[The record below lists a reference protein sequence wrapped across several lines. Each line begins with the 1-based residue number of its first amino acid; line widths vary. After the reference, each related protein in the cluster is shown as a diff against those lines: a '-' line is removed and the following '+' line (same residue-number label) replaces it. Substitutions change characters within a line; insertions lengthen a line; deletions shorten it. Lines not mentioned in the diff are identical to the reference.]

1 MEVVMAHDSSCC
13 GPKPSSCCEPQV
25 KTCCGSHSPS
35 LPESDPL
42 QDITEPEAIDR
53 SEWTSL
59 RIDAMDCPTEERLI
73 RDAFAKLKAVEALEF
88 NLIQRILRVR
98 HRYADA
104 EPLKAQIKRL
114 GMQAVEIEQG
124 DEQAAAVPAAKPWWP
139 LGLGMA
145 AALAAEVGEW
155 LGTVPKFA
163 VAFLALAA
171 IALAG
176 LPAYRKGWIAI
187 RQRTLNINALMS
199 IAVTGALLIGHWPE
213 AAMVSV
219 LFAIAEVIEARSLD
233 RARNAIQG
241 LLALTPENATV
252 RQADG
257 TWATLPAK
265 QVLPGALIR
274 VRPGERIALDGEVE
288 SGQSGV
294 NQAPITGESLPVDK
308 APGDTVFA
316 GTINGEGSLEY
327 RVIHRANESTLARII
342 HAVEQA
348 QSARAPTQRFVDR
361 FSRLYTPA
369 VVLIAV
375 AVALLP
381 PLLGWGGWL
390 EWLYK
395 GLVLL
400 VIACPCALVIS
411 TPVTIV
417 SGLSAAAR
425 RGILVKGGTF
435 LEQGRQLEWIALDK
449 TGTLTEGKPQLVDR
463 IVLTGQKSQAL
474 EWAASLSSRSD
485 HPASQA
491 LSHALLQEG
500 TALKDVQ
507 DFSARA
513 GQGVQ
518 GRIEDKL
525 YFLGNRR
532 LLEREGL
539 ASENLRHR
547 IESLEQTGQSVV
559 ALASQQEVLAL
570 FIIADQVKETSQSA
584 VAALHALG
592 IKTLVLSGDNPHSVD
607 RIAGQVGIDEAHG
620 SLLPEDKL
628 SILEQK
634 QRSGAVIG
642 MVGDGINDAPALARA
657 NIGFAMGA
665 AGTDTAIETADV
677 ALMDGD
683 LCKLPDFI
691 RLSRSTHRI
700 LMQNIAL
707 ALGIKAIFLALT
719 IMGEATLWMAV
730 FADMGTSLLVVANG
744 LRLIRHH

>member
-1 MEVVMAHDSSCC
+1 MAHDSSCC
-13 GPKPSSCCEPQV
+13 GPRPSSCCEPQV
-25 KTCCGSHSPS
+25 KTCCDSHTKIS
-35 LPESDPL
+35 LESNPL
-42 QDITEPEAIDR
+42 PGVTEPEVLDH
-53 SEWTSL
+53 SKWTSL
-59 RIDAMDCPTEERLI
+59 RIDAMDCPTEEKLI

-88 NLIQRILRVR
+88 NLIQRSLRVR
-98 HRYADA
+98 HRYPDA
-104 EPLKAQIKRL
+104 EPLKTQINRL
-114 GMQAVEIEQG
+114 GMQAVELKG
-124 DEQAAAVPAAKPWWP
+124 NEQASAVPAAKPWWP
-139 LGLGMA
+139 LGLGLA
-145 AALAAEVGEW
+145 TALAAEVGEW
-155 LGTVPKFA
+155 LGTVPEFA

-265 QVLPGALIR
+265 QVQPGALIR

-327 RVIHRANESTLARII
+327 RVTHRANESTLARII

-348 QSARAPTQRFVDR
+348 QGARAPTQRFVDR

-390 EWLYK
+390 EWFYK

-449 TGTLTEGKPQLVDR
+449 TGTLTEGKPQLVNR

-500 TALKDVQ
+500 TALKGVQ

-518 GRIEDKL
+518 GRIEDQL

-532 LLEREGL
+532 LLEHEGL

-607 RIAGQVGIDEAHG
+607 RIARQVGIDEAYG
-620 SLLPEDKL
+620 SLLPEEKL
-628 SILEQK
+628 AVLEKK
-634 QRSGAVIG
+634 QQNGVVVG

-657 NIGFAMGA
+657 DIGFAMGA

-677 ALMDGD
+677 ALMDDD
-683 LCKLPDFI
+683 LRKLPDFI

>member
-1 MEVVMAHDSSCC
+1 MAHDSSCC

-25 KTCCGSHSPS
+25 KTCCDSHTKIS
-35 LPESDPL
+35 LESNPL
-42 QDITEPEAIDR
+42 PGVTEPEVLDH
-53 SEWTSL
+53 SKWTSL
-59 RIDAMDCPTEERLI
+59 RIDAMDCPTEEKLI

-88 NLIQRILRVR
+88 NLIQRILCVR

-104 EPLKAQIKRL
+104 EPLKAHIKRL
-114 GMQAVEIEQG
+114 GMQAVEIEQD
-124 DEQAAAVPAAKPWWP
+124 DERAAAVPVVKPWWP
-139 LGLGMA
+139 LGLGLA
-145 AALAAEVGEW
+145 TALAAEVGEW
-155 LGTVPKFA
+155 LGTVPEF
-163 VAFLALAA
+163 VIAFLALAA

-252 RQADG
+252 RLADG

-265 QVLPGALIR
+265 QVQPGALIR

-316 GTINGEGSLEY
+316 GAINGEGSLEY
-327 RVIHRANESTLARII
+327 RVTHRANESTLARII

-463 IVLTGQKSQAL
+463 IVLTGQKNQAL

-500 TALKDVQ
+500 IALKDVR

-518 GRIEDKL
+518 GRIEDQL

-547 IESLEQTGQSVV
+547 IESLEQTGKSVV
-559 ALASQQEVLAL
+559 ALARQQEVLAL

-683 LCKLPDFI
+683 LRKLPDFI

>member
-1 MEVVMAHDSSCC
+1 MAHDSSCC

-155 LGTVPKFA
+155 LGTVPEFA

-265 QVLPGALIR
+265 QVQPGALIR

-327 RVIHRANESTLARII
+327 RVTHRANESTLARII

-463 IVLTGQKSQAL
+463 IVLTGLKSQAL

-507 DFSARA
+507 DFSAWA

-518 GRIEDKL
+518 GRIEDQL

-559 ALASQQEVLAL
+559 ALAHQQEVLAL

-657 NIGFAMGA
+657 NISFAMGA

-683 LCKLPDFI
+683 LRKLPDFI
-691 RLSRSTHRI
+691 RLSRSTRRI

>member
-1 MEVVMAHDSSCC
+1 
-13 GPKPSSCCEPQV
+13 
-25 KTCCGSHSPS
+25 
-35 LPESDPL
+35 
-42 QDITEPEAIDR
+42 
-53 SEWTSL
+53 
-59 RIDAMDCPTEERLI
+59 
-73 RDAFAKLKAVEALEF
+73 
-88 NLIQRILRVR
+88 
-98 HRYADA
+98 
-104 EPLKAQIKRL
+104 
-114 GMQAVEIEQG
+114 
-124 DEQAAAVPAAKPWWP
+124 
-139 LGLGMA
+139 
-145 AALAAEVGEW
+145 
-155 LGTVPKFA
+155 
-163 VAFLALAA
+163 
-171 IALAG
+171 
-176 LPAYRKGWIAI
+176 
-187 RQRTLNINALMS
+187 
-199 IAVTGALLIGHWPE
+199 
-213 AAMVSV
+213 
-219 LFAIAEVIEARSLD
+219 
-233 RARNAIQG
+233 
-241 LLALTPENATV
+241 
-252 RQADG
+252 
-257 TWATLPAK
+257 
-265 QVLPGALIR
+265 
-274 VRPGERIALDGEVE
+274 
-288 SGQSGV
+288 
-294 NQAPITGESLPVDK
+294 
-308 APGDTVFA
+308 VFA

-327 RVIHRANESTLARII
+327 RVTHRANESTLARII

-348 QSARAPTQRFVDR
+348 QSARAPTQRFVDH

-411 TPVTIV
+411 TPITIV

-463 IVLTGQKSQAL
+463 IVLTGQKNQAL

-491 LSHALLQEG
+491 LSHDLLQEG
-500 TALKDVQ
+500 TALKGVQ

-518 GRIEDKL
+518 GRIEDQL

-532 LLEREGL
+532 LLEHEGL

-584 VAALHALG
+584 VAALHGLG

-607 RIAGQVGIDEAHG
+607 RIAGQVGIDEAYG
-620 SLLPEDKL
+620 SLLPEEKL
-628 SILEQK
+628 AVLEKK
-634 QRSGAVIG
+634 QQNGVVVG

-657 NIGFAMGA
+657 DIGFAMGA

-677 ALMDGD
+677 ALMDDD
-683 LCKLPDFI
+683 LRKLPDFI

-707 ALGIKAIFLALT
+707 ALGIKAIFLTLT

>member
-1 MEVVMAHDSSCC
+1 MAHDSSCC

-25 KTCCGSHSPS
+25 KTCCDSHTKIS
-35 LPESDPL
+35 LESNPL
-42 QDITEPEAIDR
+42 PGVTEPEVLDH
-53 SEWTSL
+53 SKWTSL
-59 RIDAMDCPTEERLI
+59 RIDAMDCPTEEKLI

-88 NLIQRILRVR
+88 NLIQRSLRVR
-98 HRYADA
+98 HRYPDA
-104 EPLKAQIKRL
+104 EPLKTQINRL
-114 GMQAVEIEQG
+114 GMQAVELKG
-124 DEQAAAVPAAKPWWP
+124 DEQASAVPAAKPWWP
-139 LGLGMA
+139 LGLGLA
-145 AALAAEVGEW
+145 TALAAEVGEW
-155 LGTVPKFA
+155 LGTVPEFA

-265 QVLPGALIR
+265 QVQLGALIR

-327 RVIHRANESTLARII
+327 RVTHRANESTLARII

-348 QSARAPTQRFVDR
+348 QGARAPTQRFVDR

-518 GRIEDKL
+518 GRIEDQL

-547 IESLEQTGQSVV
+547 IESLEQTGKSVV
-559 ALASQQEVLAL
+559 ALARQQEVLAL

-628 SILEQK
+628 AILEQK

-677 ALMDGD
+677 ALMDDD
-683 LCKLPDFI
+683 LRKLPDFI

-744 LRLIRHH
+744 LQLIRHH

>member
-1 MEVVMAHDSSCC
+1 VLD
-13 GPKPSSCCEPQV
+13 
-25 KTCCGSHSPS
+25 HSK
-35 LPESDPL
+35 
-42 QDITEPEAIDR
+42 
-53 SEWTSL
+53 WTSL
-59 RIDAMDCPTEERLI
+59 RIDAMDCPTEEKLI

-88 NLIQRILRVR
+88 NLIQRILCVR

-104 EPLKAQIKRL
+104 EPLKAHIKRL
-114 GMQAVEIEQG
+114 GMQAVEIEQD
-124 DEQAAAVPAAKPWWP
+124 DERAAAVPVVKPWWP
-139 LGLGMA
+139 LGLGLA
-145 AALAAEVGEW
+145 TALAAEVGEW
-155 LGTVPKFA
+155 LGTVPEF
-163 VAFLALAA
+163 VIAFLALAA

-252 RQADG
+252 RLADG

-265 QVLPGALIR
+265 QVQPGALIR

-316 GTINGEGSLEY
+316 GAINGEGSLEY
-327 RVIHRANESTLARII
+327 RVTHRANESTLARII

-463 IVLTGQKSQAL
+463 IVLTGQKNQAL

-500 TALKDVQ
+500 IALKDVR

-518 GRIEDKL
+518 GRIEDQL

-547 IESLEQTGQSVV
+547 IESLEQTGKSVV
-559 ALASQQEVLAL
+559 ALARQQEVLAL

-683 LCKLPDFI
+683 LRKLPDFI

>member
-1 MEVVMAHDSSCC
+1 MAHDSSCC